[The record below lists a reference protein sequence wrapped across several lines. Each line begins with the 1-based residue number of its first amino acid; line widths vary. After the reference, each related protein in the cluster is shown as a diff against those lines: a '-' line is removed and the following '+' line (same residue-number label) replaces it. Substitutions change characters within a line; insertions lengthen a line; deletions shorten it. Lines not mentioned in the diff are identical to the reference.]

1 LYGKLGW
8 GFVGR
13 SDMCFNVRIGD
24 NKVRAVRLEKKEEVF
39 DADDLNKYFHSRK
52 YVLIYYKMISP
63 KG

>member
-1 LYGKLGW
+1 
-8 GFVGR
+8 
-13 SDMCFNVRIGD
+13 MCFNVRIGD